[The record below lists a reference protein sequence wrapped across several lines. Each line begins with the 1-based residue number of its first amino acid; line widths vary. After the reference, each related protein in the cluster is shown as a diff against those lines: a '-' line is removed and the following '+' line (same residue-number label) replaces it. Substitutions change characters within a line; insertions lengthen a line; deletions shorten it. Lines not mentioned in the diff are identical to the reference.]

1 MATLLAPA
9 VYFQHI
15 SELSPRN
22 ISMKTLHFKETE
34 ELMLTK
40 EGDEI
45 PDIITVTPSFPDK
58 YENTAEEGSAGRK
71 LSQV

>member
-1 MATLLAPA
+1 
-9 VYFQHI
+9 
-15 SELSPRN
+15 
-22 ISMKTLHFKETE
+22 MKTLHFKKTE